1 MLNMV
6 HSKATVYSEER
17 REGEKKNTH
26 IYTCKLKC
34 LDTSYKYG
42 EGYNSNY
49 SVHKIFNNLFTLL
62 L

>member
-17 REGEKKNTH
+17 SAREKNTH
-26 IYTCKLKC
+26 IYTRELKC
-34 LDTSYKYG
+34 LDASYKYG